1 MLYQITLKFASG
13 HGCIT
18 GGLKMAEK
26 PHVHMLL
33 TFDFEEWEGRYRTYE
48 ADLYGKTRRVVELLE
63 DRGVPATFFLDAETV
78 LKYPETARLM
88 VEGSFELALHSDYHF
103 GANNSSLRTLDF
115 SRQDSETQMARMKNA
130 IAMIRQVI
138 PDFDPRGFR
147 APGLRWNEDL
157 YVSLRKLGFLYDSS
171 QVDKFV
177 FQPFL
182 KDGVVVFPMNCGDYD
197 SACYKIGVRY
207 VVATW
212 MGNFNRACEAARK
225 TGESYFLLL
234 AHPSVSG
241 KHKYIGMLKS
251 IINHMNRSETE
262 YLTCTALAEHV
273 LGVRKETSH
282 RIRKKVKKP
291 VKVFDKRSANLKELQ
306 AGVLRL
312 KKGFEEYR
320 AKVQKDVEAIKV
332 RVTERERNPNVAR

>member
-18 GGLKMAEK
+18 GGLEMVEK
-26 PHVHMLL
+26 PPVHVLL

-63 DRGVPATFFLDAETV
+63 EREVPATFFLDAETV
-78 LKYPETARLM
+78 LKYPEAAGLI
-88 VEGSFELALHSDYHF
+88 VEEGFELALHSDYHF
-103 GANNSSLRTLDF
+103 GVNNSSLSTLDF

-130 IAMIRQVI
+130 VAMIRQVI
-138 PDFDPRGFR
+138 PSFNPRGFR

-171 QVDKFV
+171 QEDKFV

-182 KDGVVVFPMNCGDYD
+182 KNGVVVFPMNCGDYD

-207 VVATW
+207 VVAAW
-212 MGNFNRACEAARK
+212 MDNFNRAREAARK

-251 IINHMNRSETE
+251 IINHMNRSEKE
-262 YLTCTALAEHV
+262 YLTCTELAEHV
-273 LGVRKETSH
+273 LRMRKGTSH
-282 RIRKKVKKP
+282 GIKRRMKKP
-291 VKVFDKRSANLKELQ
+291 VGVFDKRSANLKELR
-306 AGVLRL
+306 AGVLQL

-320 AKVQKDVEAIKV
+320 AKVQRDVEAIKV
-332 RVTERERNPNVAR
+332 GAKKRERNPNVT